1 MNTRQ
6 MYKLE
11 ERIMECYAILED
23 IELALEVPSEAR
35 DKVLEAI
42 HTLYAAKFEK
52 LSETF
57 SDILRGGFEDVHAYN
72 CCKREQDMAELDEDE
87 EDEVEFDASD
97 MVNTGFDITD
107 SSSFQSIESPMYD
120 VHSWMDTRT
129 RFNVSDNPTS
139 PSFEPPVYDEQG
151 NRNWREA

>member
-1 MNTRQ
+1 MNTRP

-57 SDILRGGFEDVHAYN
+57 SDILRDGFEDVHAYN

-87 EDEVEFDASD
+87 EDEVEFGAPD
-97 MVNTGFDITD
+97 MVN
-107 SSSFQSIESPMYD
+107 
-120 VHSWMDTRT
+120 T
-129 RFNVSDNPTS
+129 RFNVSDSASFQT
-139 PSFEPPVYDEQG
+139 FEPPVYDEQG
-151 NRNWREA
+151 NRNWGES